1 MSLQKFQKFQ
11 KFEVLTIRAQPA
23 VGQASF
29 GEPSLMKCVDDF
41 RQCCLH
47 FRRPHQ
53 KARPRSQGSTC
64 SRLICAKMAATMASM
79 MGAVPIDPSGLFPFS
94 NEKWVRNKSC
104 LFVTVW
110 SQQQPVHS
118 DSSGQER
125 VKESPK
131 KAEGQR
137 GQVVPIQLWRP

>member
-1 MSLQKFQKFQ
+1 MSLQKFQ

-29 GEPSLMKCVDDF
+29 GEPSVWTYF

-53 KARPRSQGSTC
+53 KACPRSQGSTC
-64 SRLICAKMAATMASM
+64 SRLICAKMASTMASM

-94 NEKWVRNKSC
+94 NEKLVRNKSG

-110 SQQQPVHS
+110 SQQQRVHS